1 MAQHDVAP
9 FLEQARNVRIC
20 REILKHALGVFAI
33 AKAFV
38 ALRILG
44 IGAAWNIAA
53 IENHQLLDSLH
64 KRKLFGFN
72 CF

>member
-1 MAQHDVAP
+1 MAQHNRAP
-9 FLEQARNVRIC
+9 FLKQARNVRIC
-20 REILKHALGVFAI
+20 REILKHAIGVFAI
-33 AKAFV
+33 AKDFV

-44 IGAAWNIAA
+44 IVAAWNIAT
-53 IENHQLLDSLH
+53 IENHQLFDSLH